1 MSEEQNKY
9 ALLQTVAPPKP
20 QRELTTWEER
30 QAQRKAEEDAIR
42 NRVRG
47 ARTDKAVF
55 IPALPKPKYDD
66 KGYKR
71 VAVYARVSTKSIE
84 QVSSIENQTRY
95 YSEKIESTPDW
106 DLQEIYSDDGFS
118 GTSIK
123 RRKAF
128 LKMMEDAKDKKM
140 DLILCASV
148 SRFARNMSECM
159 EQIRLLRTM
168 NPSHPIGVYFETE
181 NIYTLDP
188 DCGQHL
194 ALQALVADWES
205 ANKSKRMILSYDQR
219 ISIGQYPVSDL
230 LGYRH
235 TKDGDLIIEPE
246 EAKTVRFAF
255 LASMA
260 GYEYSEIADILTEK
274 QRKTLHGRT
283 EWNASMVRSLLM
295 NERRWGDLDVRK
307 RIVVDYIDRKTA
319 PNNKTRASAFIEQ
332 HHEGIVSP
340 EIAVAA
346 HMVVRSRNLEGGVP
360 DTMVINSGS
369 LKGFISICPAWA
381 GIDNEAYQEICY
393 SVYTDE
399 EREILERDAKIFT
412 GEEHSKILSMD
423 FAGYQVPRGV
433 LFMNQSSP
441 CLTITRKQ
449 IKFNKSCHT
458 KLDGCEYI
466 EILYHPILQV
476 IAIRPSDESNPNAIK
491 WQKEDKQINTVSA
504 LAFSNAIYEKMD
516 WISGYSFK
524 FRGITRIRS
533 DSKILL
539 FTLDEPQ
546 ILSSKKVKKIEAEYA
561 PNQESD
567 IRYIPY
573 KNSSLEEGA
582 TIQEHSRKAYPS
594 EWEKSSFGVSLEV
607 RKKRDA
613 LFKFMSEQDIIT
625 QGTVVEN
632 PLIGNIPSRQMV
644 EDELE
649 ELLMCM

>member
-235 TKDGDLIIEPE
+235 T
-246 EAKTVRFAF
+246 
-255 LASMA
+255 
-260 GYEYSEIADILTEK
+260 
-274 QRKTLHGRT
+274 
-283 EWNASMVRSLLM
+283 
-295 NERRWGDLDVRK
+295 
-307 RIVVDYIDRKTA
+307 
-319 PNNKTRASAFIEQ
+319 
-332 HHEGIVSP
+332 
-340 EIAVAA
+340 
-346 HMVVRSRNLEGGVP
+346 
-360 DTMVINSGS
+360 
-369 LKGFISICPAWA
+369 
-381 GIDNEAYQEICY
+381 
-393 SVYTDE
+393 
-399 EREILERDAKIFT
+399 
-412 GEEHSKILSMD
+412 
-423 FAGYQVPRGV
+423 
-433 LFMNQSSP
+433 
-441 CLTITRKQ
+441 
-449 IKFNKSCHT
+449 
-458 KLDGCEYI
+458 
-466 EILYHPILQV
+466 
-476 IAIRPSDESNPNAIK
+476 
-491 WQKEDKQINTVSA
+491 
-504 LAFSNAIYEKMD
+504 
-516 WISGYSFK
+516 
-524 FRGITRIRS
+524 
-533 DSKILL
+533 
-539 FTLDEPQ
+539 
-546 ILSSKKVKKIEAEYA
+546 
-561 PNQESD
+561 
-567 IRYIPY
+567 
-573 KNSSLEEGA
+573 
-582 TIQEHSRKAYPS
+582 
-594 EWEKSSFGVSLEV
+594 
-607 RKKRDA
+607 
-613 LFKFMSEQDIIT
+613 
-625 QGTVVEN
+625 
-632 PLIGNIPSRQMV
+632 
-644 EDELE
+644 
-649 ELLMCM
+649 